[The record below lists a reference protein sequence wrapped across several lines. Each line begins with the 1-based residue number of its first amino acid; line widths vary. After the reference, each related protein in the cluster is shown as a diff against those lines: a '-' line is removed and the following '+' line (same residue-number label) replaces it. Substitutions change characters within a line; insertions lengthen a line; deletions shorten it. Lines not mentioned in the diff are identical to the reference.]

1 MVEQEAKSERS
12 RGQILDAA
20 LELFSRQ
27 GYRGTSMRDIA
38 RAADVSTGSVYH
50 HFQDKEEVF
59 ETLLGQYW
67 DAIQSPDFPFNKALA
82 SGAFPDDLEALGR
95 AAKESVEA
103 WRRHVALIYV
113 DVVELEGNHIRNFY
127 SGMAARFDAFLTT
140 HPAAVP
146 LEKKLRPGVSR
157 LSAVMLASRIFLHY
171 FSVEVLFG
179 VPRQFG
185 KESDEAVA
193 DIADILRNGLLPAR
207 TGKKRR

>member
-20 LELFSRQ
+20 LELFSRR

-38 RAADVSTGSVYH
+38 RAADLSTGNVYH
-50 HFQDKEEVF
+50 HFRDKEEVF

-67 DAIQSPDFPFNKALA
+67 DAIRSPDFPFNKALA
-82 SGAFPDDLEALGR
+82 SGAFPDDLEALAR

-127 SGMAARFDAFLTT
+127 SGMAARFDAFLTA

-146 LEKKLRPGVSR
+146 LEQKLRPGVCR

-185 KESDEAVA
+185 KESDDAVA
-193 DIADILRNGLLPAR
+193 DIADILRNGLLSAD
-207 TGKKRR
+207 RRELGS